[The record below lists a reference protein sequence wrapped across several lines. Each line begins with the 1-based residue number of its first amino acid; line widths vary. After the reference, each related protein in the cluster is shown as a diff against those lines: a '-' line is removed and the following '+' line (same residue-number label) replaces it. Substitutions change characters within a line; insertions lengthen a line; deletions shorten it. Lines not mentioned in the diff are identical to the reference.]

1 MFIPCPSSRN
11 SIVFTVFWVYLVD
24 TTTYNRTISSNVLVL
39 STEEAVTQL
48 GCAGMAIGS
57 SIDLL
62 NPEELVCHLFSSVV
76 LQSATERN
84 SRISLK
90 TLVLMSST

>member
-1 MFIPCPSSRN
+1 MSIPCPSSRN
-11 SIVFTVFWVYLVD
+11 SIVFTVVWIYLVD

-57 SIDLL
+57 RIDLL
-62 NPEELVCHLFSSVV
+62 NSEELVYHVFS
-76 LQSATERN
+76 T
-84 SRISLK
+84 
-90 TLVLMSST
+90 